1 MSGDKTMYYVM
12 IAISVCSCLS
22 VVSSLGASFTGN
34 SFILGIQSRI
44 ITLFGGPSLEEQAVA
59 ACPSSVLDTSKYM
72 DYVTGAEKC
81 PPVNATVVTGSQK
94 TSGTK
99 TSSGMSGTSGTS
111 GTRSGAS
118 GTSGS

>member
-1 MSGDKTMYYVM
+1 MSGDKTIYYVM

-34 SFILGIQSRI
+34 SFVLGIQARI
-44 ITLFGGPSLEEQAVA
+44 IEFFGGPSLLKQAQLK
-59 ACPSSVLDTSKYM
+59 CPSSILDTSKYM

-99 TSSGMSGTSGTS
+99 TSSGTSGTSGTMSGTSGTS
-111 GTRSGAS
+111 GS
-118 GTSGS
+118 